1 MTCQRQTRNYRSLIS
16 ETRLASLA
24 ILVAIALPPA
34 FYGQNDTSGPPTEA
48 CSRDRKYCVRMIE
61 TPHHPDECTL
71 RVSANGRTIAEFPT
85 FGYLLGVFFSPNNA
99 YVAINNRRANAGDYL
114 WVISLKNGQAIK
126 MPDDVA
132 EDTGKREAGKIVG
145 DHWSDQAMP
154 EIVALCPACTRD
166 DLGHPFLFSTGW
178 KNSSELQVVEEFE
191 FSKGWIAVH
200 NLCRITGARLSVTEN
215 KIVKQSR
222 PSEFVRRAWTWSS
235 FHSE

>member
-48 CSRDRKYCVRMIE
+48 CSRDREYCVRMIE

-166 DLGHPFLFSTGW
+166 DLGHPPFSIFYRLEKLERIASCRGIR
-178 KNSSELQVVEEFE
+178 VFE
-191 FSKGWIAVH
+191 
-200 NLCRITGARLSVTEN
+200 RLDRSPQPLSDHWS
-215 KIVKQSR
+215 KIVRDRTKS
-222 PSEFVRRAWTWSS
+222 
-235 FHSE
+235 